1 MSLTKEL
8 WVDLAARALDHL
20 LKERSALVRPEV
32 EAILGESNWV
42 SHNLGL
48 PHKPQP
54 HIVTAAH
61 ARLVED
67 GVLVD
72 RTVVLNK
79 RPVKVWVDAR
89 GLGTWG
95 RKTEVERAESAKRR
109 LYRRYLSWAGN
120 TNLCGN
126 VAEYAVDNSLRSLA
140 TGGHLWV
147 APAKPGRLTRLP
159 HSEKFPGPLDAGGY
173 WPRLR
178 SNPVSGVIPFAVEVK
193 NIRTWIYPRSSELWG
208 LLTKLSGFPDVVPVL
223 IARRIHPWT
232 FLFFKAVGVLGYQT
246 EKQWFTNPDNSQRHR
261 LTPAELERIANALSF
276 QDMTYLTDPT
286 QPQEPLRRF
295 FADTP
300 YKESDNRKVGTRS
313 LDIWR
318 RAAPIVQ
325 RHSSLRHLNLSGAER
340 SDTLASFAE
349 EMERAG
355 LNTRGW
361 ASFS

>member
-1 MSLTKEL
+1 MRATGCPTN
-8 WVDLAARALDHL
+8 LASPLSFR
-20 LKERSALVRPEV
+20 
-32 EAILGESNWV
+32 
-42 SHNLGL
+42 
-48 PHKPQP
+48 P

-61 ARLVED
+61 ARLVEG

-79 RPVKVWVDAR
+79 LPVKVWVDAH

-109 LYRRYLSWAGN
+109 LYRRYLFWAGN

-126 VAEYAVDNSLRSLA
+126 VAELAVDNSLRSLA
-140 TGGHLWV
+140 ADGHLSV
-147 APAKPGRLTRLP
+147 LSAKPGHLTRLP
-159 HSEKFPGPLDAGGY
+159 NRKKFPGPLDAGGC
-173 WPRLR
+173 WFRLR
-178 SNPVSGVIPFAVEVK
+178 SDPASGVIPFAVEVK
-193 NIRTWIYPRSSELWG
+193 NIRAWIYPRSSELWG

-232 FLFFKAVGVLGYQT
+232 FLFFKAVGALGYQT

-261 LTPAELERIANALSF
+261 LTPAELESTANELSF

-300 YKESDNRKVGTRS
+300 YKESNNRKVGTRS

-318 RAAPIVQ
+318 RVAPIVQ
-325 RHSSLRHLNLSGAER
+325 RHCRLRLSNLSPAER

-349 EMERAG
+349 AMEKAG
-355 LNTRGW
+355 LDTKGW
-361 ASFS
+361 ANFI